1 MTDKITYETDLDNN
15 IVGSYLITY
24 SVSDSDDNRI
34 RFSRIV
40 HVLEKGEDVSEDNKD
55 IGDWENARWP
65 QLEVRD
71 VYLSVGDDFNIKSGL
86 LYAYDE
92 VDGYLTNKVKSSGTV
107 NTIKEGVYS
116 VSYKVT
122 NSDNRTSIRSAAVLV
137 REGGWNNGDGQLPDP
152 GPDWGDNDND
162 NEHNNN
168 IPDKPEQPEQPDD
181 NNNDDKLPGIDDN
194 TNQGGQN
201 DYYIDKDGN
210 KVFPDGSIVTP
221 DDIEIK
227 PNEDGEKPEIDDNG
241 NIIVPPGGIII
252 FPDGTIQIPE
262 DGAILK
268 PDGVIIYPKKD
279 EEIKDKD
286 NNYEDNNSKEESSN
300 SISSLI
306 NDEKIE
312 KEIDNNNIE
321 KNNPPTGDTGI
332 GIFWGLGIL
341 STICLIFNR
350 RKK

>member
-1 MTDKITYETDLDNN
+1 
-15 IVGSYLITY
+15 
-24 SVSDSDDNRI
+24 VSDSDDNRI

-40 HVLEKGEDVSEDNKD
+40 HVLEKGEDIPENSED

-332 GIFWGLGIL
+332 GIFWGIGIL
-341 STICLIFNR
+341 STIGLIFNR